1 MEKNRVM
8 VNKAELQRDKPCT
21 QPQAVV
27 FETQTGKS
35 STAAVGG
42 VEGRKEAGI
51 LGV

>member
-1 MEKNRVM
+1 MREM

-35 STAAVGG
+35 FTTA
-42 VEGRKEAGI
+42 KAGI
-51 LGV
+51 LGA